1 MGDKHQPYLNAYYG
15 PSVPPPLKPN
25 RRYKPPGCC
34 CCFNCIGSYLRCCG
48 YCILSLIC
56 NILVAVAVIL
66 AVTALLIWLIFRP
79 NAVKFYVTDAS
90 LNRFSLDSNN
100 NSKIHYDLDLNF
112 TVRNPNQRL
121 GVYYDAIQVSGY
133 YGEQRFGY
141 VDVSPFYQGHKNTTV
156 VVTRVQGQNLVV
168 LGDGARV
175 DLKEDDKAGVYGID
189 VKLVMSVR
197 FRFWVVKSWKFKPKI
212 KCNDLKVPLVSSSST
227 SGFRFKTMEC
237 DFDFY

>member
-1 MGDKHQPYLNAYYG
+1 MGDKHQPYLNGAYYG

-34 CCFNCIGSYLRCCG
+34 CCFNCIGSCLRCCG
-48 YCILSLIC
+48 CCILSLIC

-121 GVYYDAIQVSGY
+121 RVYYDAI
-133 YGEQRFGY
+133 
-141 VDVSPFYQGHKNTTV
+141 
-156 VVTRVQGQNLVV
+156 QGQNLVV
-168 LGDGARV
+168 LEDGARV
-175 DLKEDDKAGVYGID
+175 DLKEDDKARVYSID